1 MAKVPNLRNFS
12 PTDSQ
17 AKNVEDTKMLDT
29 TAREAVDMNESNDVG
44 KELVNN
50 ERVTSTLGATGRN

>member
-1 MAKVPNLRNFS
+1 MAKVPDLRNFS
-12 PTDSQ
+12 PMESQ

-29 TAREAVDMNESNDVG
+29 TARETVDQNESNDVG

-50 ERVTSTLGATGRN
+50 EKVTGPFGFTGRN